1 MTLAH
6 TARCSAALL
15 GLSASMLLVACAT
28 PYPLPQV
35 QFATATAPALPA
47 SGPKAMPELVPLT
60 EAERP
65 APVLTGSIYAAAQY
79 RPMFEDHRARMVGD
93 TLTVQ
98 ITERV
103 SATQTATSTIDKK
116 SAVTGSISALPM
128 VNPTLFGRATATG
141 NSDNNFSGKGTTEN
155 TNNFTGTIT
164 TIVTGVLPNG
174 HLMIAGEKQVGVN
187 HNVDTLRFTGQ
198 VDPRAILPGNS
209 IASTQVAN
217 VRIQHRGEGAM
228 ADSQGIGWLSR
239 FFLNLLPI

>member
-1 MTLAH
+1 MIRHCLP
-6 TARCSAALL
+6 LL
-15 GLSASMLLVACAT
+15 GLGLVAAACLPGCST
-28 PYPLPQV
+28 VYPLPEV

-47 SGPKAMPELVPLT
+47 SGPAAWAPLQPVTEVARPVPV
-60 EAERP
+60 A
-65 APVLTGSIYAAAQY
+65 TGSIFASAQY
-79 RPMFEDHRARMVGD
+79 RPMFEDYRARMVGD

-116 SAVTGSISALPM
+116 GNVAGSVSALPF
-128 VNPTLFGRATATG
+128 VSANAFSRGTATASG
-141 NSDNNFSGKGTTEN
+141 ENKFEGKGTTEN

-164 TIVTGVLPNG
+164 AVVTGVLPNG

-198 VDPRAILPGNS
+198 VDPRAIQPGNT
-209 IASTQVAN
+209 ITSTTIAN

-228 ADSQGIGWLSR
+228 ADSQGIGWLGR
-239 FFLNLLPI
+239 FFLNLLPT